1 MTAAGPAEGP
11 APRPAMHTG
20 PRLAVLLAAAL
31 LPGAAAS
38 GEFAPASL
46 RESFTGDLPR
56 FEGSAL
62 GGGELSKLKEA
73 VDFVGSVAELDPD
86 EQVSPFPGALGR
98 ADLAFLGGLWGARVA
113 FEGIAVGRRT
123 GDLFEGR
130 IESLLAVSAW
140 RQEQLTEKVRAS
152 LDLDVYTGAR
162 FAYRFAPSLAESSER
177 WRTGGQLLAG
187 VRWDFSDRL
196 RAWARPG
203 VRYQLLD
210 VGDGDDPGT
219 YFAGRL
225 EGAWDGELVLPPR
238 WPLWISVRAWVADD
252 FTGRHLGARLELRP
266 HPRLQLAWE
275 EDTDWDEVQ
284 LSFWPWRIVETF
296 LILHRDREYGTAIV
310 ALGGRLH
317 FGGLSIPPF
326 FSPGR

>member
-1 MTAAGPAEGP
+1 MRSGPPLAA
-11 APRPAMHTG
+11 
-20 PRLAVLLAAAL
+20 LLAAAL
-31 LPGAAAS
+31 LPGAAAP
-38 GEFAPASL
+38 GEFAPSSL
-46 RESFTGDLPR
+46 RESFTEDLPL

-86 EQVSPFPGALGR
+86 EQVSPFPGTLGR
-98 ADLAFLGGLWGARVA
+98 ADVAFRSALWGARAA

-130 IESLLAVSAW
+130 IESLLAFSAF
-140 RQEQLTEKVRAS
+140 RQEQLTEKLRAS

-162 FAYRFAPSLAESSER
+162 FAYRFSPSIAESEER

-196 RAWARPG
+196 RVRARPG

-210 VGDGDDPGT
+210 VGDGDEPGT

-225 EGAWDGELVLPPR
+225 EAEWDGELVLPPR
-238 WPLWISVRAWVADD
+238 WPLWISVRAWAVDD

-266 HPRLQLAWE
+266 HRRLQLAWE
-275 EDTDWDEVQ
+275 EDTDWDELH
-284 LSFWPWRIVETF
+284 LSFWPWRMVEAT
-296 LILHRDREYGTAIV
+296 LLLHRDREYGTAIV

-326 FSPGR
+326 FSAGR